1 MRLIFLL
8 CYLICNWFLA
18 GATQIHCAQKS
29 SAYIIESSKV
39 ESSWSAS
46 HSNGAMPLPNK
57 YIEEEI
63 IEEDSQPIAKYRPT
77 LLFKE
82 LAETLSNLSFQCKV
96 TAAGKPLFVFYKIYL
111 RICVL
116 LI

>member
-8 CYLICNWFLA
+8 CYLICNWFFA
-18 GATQIHCAQKS
+18 GAAQIHCEQKS
-29 SAYIIESSKV
+29 SAYIIEASKV

-46 HSNGAMPLPNK
+46 DSKGAMPLPCK

-63 IEEDSQPIAKYRPT
+63 VEEDSQPFAKYRPT

-82 LAETLSNLSFQCKV
+82 LAETLSNFSFQSKV
-96 TAAGKPLFVFYKIYL
+96 IAAGKPLFVFYKIYL